1 MSIAADVAIGAAER
15 IERTAGAAAGLAVF
29 RKLADSTG
37 SAELRGRAILGGI
50 RCAVATADNTVVR
63 ELSELWAGLDAVGE
77 GVWDALF
84 VTVKDVWRA
93 GLGTCATELA
103 YAEVRRSKTARAL
116 YAYARCLDVAGDPRA
131 AQAFADAITRGE
143 AEGASPLVRA
153 CRVRRAAWLSRSA
166 DTLSDAIEEA
176 KRVVVAGA
184 TPNERLVVARVLL
197 RAPSRFVRAGAIGIL
212 DDMVAAAGAEPKS
225 VPPVGDHEARRAAL
239 LVAARHADDMQDDLS
254 SLESDRIVAMMSREL
269 VAKDA
274 ARARDV
280 VRAIDRLA
288 RAKEKKSDA
297 DFDVAIDE
305 AGRVDP
311 ELAMLH
317 RRARDILRG
326 RFEAHDGA
334 TNAAAAT
341 GPEPHARWTAMLDAV
356 VAMRDS
362 AWPRTA
368 NALRRLAELAER
380 GERLPPHVWSVAQA
394 ALGADDEEV
403 RGVAGRLVHAMVK
416 TTTSAPPRGW
426 LGLAVV
432 LTAAGMEDLATT
444 MRRSAA
450 LAKEPGAAEALGVAL
465 TRSAWQLAAAGE
477 RSRAIARLR
486 EARSVAL
493 GVATREPPAPPEP
506 LRGSEPN
513 PST

>member
-15 IERTAGAAAGLAVF
+15 IERTAGAAAGLVVF
-29 RKLADSTG
+29 RKLATNTG

-50 RCAVATADNTVVR
+50 RCAVAMADNTVVR

-103 YAEVRRSKTARAL
+103 YAEVRRRATARAL
-116 YAYARCLDVAGDPRA
+116 YAYARCLDVAGDSRA
-131 AQAFADAITRGE
+131 ALAFADAITRGE

-153 CRVRRAAWLSRSA
+153 SRVRRAAWLARSA
-166 DTLSDAIEEA
+166 DTLSAAIEEA
-176 KRVVVAGA
+176 KRVAVAGA
-184 TPNERLVVARVLL
+184 TPNERLVLARVLL

-212 DDMVAAAGAEPKS
+212 DDMVAAAGPEPKS
-225 VPPVGDHEARRAAL
+225 VRAAL

-254 SLESDRIVAMMSREL
+254 SLESDRIVAMMSREV

-274 ARARDV
+274 ARSRDV
-280 VRAIDRLA
+280 VRSIERLA
-288 RAKEKKSDA
+288 RAKEKKSDT
-297 DFDVAIDE
+297 DFDAALDD
-305 AGRVDP
+305 AGRGDA

-334 TNAAAAT
+334 PNVAASPQ
-341 GPEPHARWTAMLDAV
+341 PEPHARWTAMLDSV
-356 VAMRDS
+356 VAMRDA

-368 NALRRLAELAER
+368 SALRRLAELAER

-403 RGVAGRLVHAMVK
+403 RGVAGRLVHAMV
-416 TTTSAPPRGW
+416 TTTTAAPPRGW
-426 LGLAVV
+426 LGLAAV
-432 LTAAGMEDLATT
+432 LTAAGMEDLATP
-444 MRRSAA
+444 MRRSAS

-465 TRSAWQLAAAGE
+465 TRSAWQLAAAGD

-493 GVATREPPAPPEP
+493 PPAGAGSKEPPGPPEP
-506 LRGSEPN
+506 RRGSEPN